1 MIKPDFSKGLI
12 PAIIVE
18 NETNEVLMLAYMNEE
33 SYEKTLET
41 KRTWFYSRS
50 RQSLWNKG
58 ETSGHIQE
66 VVEMKIDCDEDT
78 LLIKVIQH
86 GPACH
91 TGAKSCFYR
100 DIL

>member
-12 PAIIVE
+12 PAIVVE

-100 DIL
+100 DII